1 MTSIKNLTLFFVAFL
16 LIACGGRGDSPYP
29 RNETLYIGGFQW
41 GEPASFNPLSDWPVT
56 WPATGNVNLVYETLF
71 AFNILTGE
79 LEPLLGKQYELEDSV
94 LNVTLNDGTMWS
106 DSTALTVDDV
116 KYTFYLHKRYQT
128 LHHSVWRFLD
138 TVIVDSTRQSVSF
151 VLDKKNLNP
160 LTIKDMLGSVIILPK
175 HVYLPLE
182 DIAKAKN
189 ENLQNAT
196 NGAFENLV
204 LADMLSETFFNGTVG
219 SGPYTLRE
227 QSKNR
232 IVLERVE
239 SYWGNKMRGGK
250 AKPRFIIHPLYSGND
265 DYNQALEL
273 GKIDVSATYC
283 PMVWNKKRAGV
294 GTWEAAEPYYIPG
307 SIPSL
312 LISHQPRNVEPVTV
326 DNKTYNATKDVL
338 KDAAFRRAL
347 AASIDYEMIRK
358 KAIQGYAPRLSPGY
372 IISSGIEQIYF
383 DTESADKNGAFSSD
397 TYNDLKTRQNRVKS
411 ELAAAGYTWIE
422 DSNNPGGRL
431 VTPDGKV
438 LADMKMT
445 TPKGWSDWEIAV
457 KVAVTGL
464 RNIGVPVTEDYIEE
478 DEYWSR
484 LGLGQFDFIMK
495 TPQADQLPSLPWSR
509 FEKVM
514 SSEDI
519 DSVGVF
525 IYANEGRYK
534 NPVADS
540 LLSVIPKLKKDA
552 EVEEGYRKLN
562 DLFMKEMPVIPLMY
576 RPSEYY
582 QFSTK
587 HWDNFPTLETPYA
600 PPSCLTV
607 AAGVKALWQINPR
620 K

>member
-1 MTSIKNLTLFFVAFL
+1 MTSIKNIILLFITL
-16 LIACGGRGDSPYP
+16 IIMACGNRGNSPYP

-41 GEPASFNPLSDWPVT
+41 GDPASFNPLGDWPVT

-79 LEPLLGKQYELEDSV
+79 LEPLLGERFELEDSV
-94 LNVTLNDGTMWS
+94 LTVSLNSGTAWS
-106 DSTALTVDDV
+106 DSTKLTVEDV
-116 KYTFYLHKRYQT
+116 KYTYYLHKRYQT

-138 TVIVDSTRQSVSF
+138 TVIVDTALQNVTF
-151 VLDKKNLNP
+151 ILDKENLNP

-175 HVYLPLE
+175 HVYAPLE
-182 DIAKAKN
+182 EIAIAKNDNLKN
-189 ENLQNAT
+189 ST
-196 NGAFENLV
+196 NGTYENLV
-204 LADMLSETFFNGTVG
+204 LADMVSETFFEGTVG
-219 SGPYTLRE
+219 SGPYSLRE
-227 QSKNR
+227 HSKER
-232 IVLERVE
+232 IVLERVD
-239 SYWGNKMRGGK
+239 SYWGNKMRGGG
-250 AKPRFIIHPLYSGND
+250 AKPKFIIHPLYSGND
-265 DYNQALEL
+265 DYNKALEE

-283 PMVWNKKRAGV
+283 PMVWNKKRSGV
-294 GTWEAAEPYYIPG
+294 GTWESAEPYYIPG

-312 LISHQPRNVEPVTV
+312 LISHQPESVEHITV
-326 DNKTYNATKDVL
+326 DEKSYSATKDVL
-338 KDAAFRRAL
+338 KDASFRRAL

-358 KAIQGYAPRLSPGY
+358 KAIQGYAPELSPGF
-372 IISSGIEQIYF
+372 IISSGIEQIYY
-383 DTESADKNGAFSSD
+383 DSENADVEGAFTSK
-397 TYNDLKTRQNRVKS
+397 TYKDLKTRQNGVKS
-411 ELAAAGYTWIE
+411 SLAAAGYTWIE

-431 VTPDGKV
+431 VTPSGKV

-534 NPVADS
+534 NRIADS

-552 EVEEGYRKLN
+552 DVEEGYRKLN
-562 DLFMKEMPVIPLMY
+562 ALFMREMPVIPLMY
-576 RPSEYY
+576 RPSGYY

-587 HWDNFPTLETPYA
+587 HWNNFPTIETPYA

-607 AAGVKALWQINPR
+607 AAGVKALWQINPA